1 MGNENHLI
9 LIHSYCTLLC
19 TNNIFYWKKLLNSL
33 KKFTYIKSNYIKS
46 INTKCMESDTIK
58 IPNTMAFFFGQGKEY
73 YGIVMAVK
81 KIQKHNSFD
90 D

>member
-1 MGNENHLI
+1 
-9 LIHSYCTLLC
+9 
-19 TNNIFYWKKLLNSL
+19 
-33 KKFTYIKSNYIKS
+33 
-46 INTKCMESDTIK
+46 MESDTIK
-58 IPNTMAFFFGQGKEY
+58 IQNTMAFFSVKGQGKEY